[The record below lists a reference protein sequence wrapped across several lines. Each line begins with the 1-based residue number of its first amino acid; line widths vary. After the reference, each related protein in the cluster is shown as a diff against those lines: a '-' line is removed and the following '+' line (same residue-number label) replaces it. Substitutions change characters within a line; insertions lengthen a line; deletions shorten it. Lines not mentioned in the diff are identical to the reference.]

1 MKKTQ
6 FLLAGL
12 IFIFAIPM
20 GYAVDYP
27 FGDDMEGAINW
38 TAESPWALTDAEAH
52 SPTHCWADSP
62 GDYYDNNADVSLT
75 LSSPVDLSGVDV
87 ENPQLKFWHK
97 YEFESDYDFGYL
109 EISTDGGT
117 AWTTLVMYTGTSG
130 GGIQPAW
137 VMEQI
142 SLAAY
147 QVGNVLF
154 RFRLVSDKTIVNNG
168 WFIDDVAIAELPHP
182 VDLAAPYDATD
193 TSLTLEWTRNLDSDF
208 AAYEI
213 YRSTEPVV
221 NLTSTLVSTISDQG
235 TTTYTDTSLPPGT
248 TFYYRVYVIS
258 NYEMNAASKLESGTT
273 LRGPYFFWDFE
284 NGTGDWTMSG
294 AWAVAGEDSRSPTQ
308 ALSDSPGGTY
318 EDSVDAAASTVLNLF
333 AASRPHLSFW
343 HKYSFETNH
352 DFGGVEVSVDG
363 SNWTRLFFVTGTTVD
378 EWVQEELDLSAYGG
392 QEIYLRF
399 RITSDNNGI
408 TSDGWHIDD
417 VEITENTATTP
428 LPFFDDFEQG
438 DQANWLLSTW
448 RQSAVVGHSGLWSV
462 TDSPLGNMGE
472 NVYTSLTLRGT
483 VDLSAVSNPRMGF
496 WYQFNAENDDFLC
509 VYVSTNGGRE
519 WQKIWEFGNY
529 SNQPNWT
536 YVQLDLSPYR
546 STRTA
551 IRFSAEDRRY
561 GDGNGADIDD
571 VLIEAAPENVVL
583 NEPENVTEHSITISW
598 SQSQAGDFHRYTL
611 YKSQSPGITGARSE
625 DMLLTTVDTIAET
638 SFVDSVDFSGS
649 TWYYRV
655 FVEDTRGLIN
665 SGSNEVSATTLSG
678 IEPGGFPY
686 ADDMEDGDK
695 WGNDLPWSL
704 TDEDSFS
711 GSYSFTD
718 SPGTN
723 YENNLDR
730 SLKTTVDLGPAIRP
744 YLFFR
749 HKYSFE
755 TYHDFGWVEVSV
767 DGSNWTRLFFVTD
780 SSLGEWVEEEL
791 DLSAY
796 AGQEIYLRFRI
807 TSDDNGITS
816 DGWYIDDV
824 AVLENTATTPLPFF
838 DDFEQGAKANWLLSN
853 WRRQSATDSHSGLW
867 SVTDSPLGNM
877 GENVYTS
884 LTLRGTVDLTAA
896 PAPWLGFWYQF
907 NAYND
912 DFLCVYVSTNGG
924 RDWQKIWEFGN
935 YSSQPNWTYI
945 QLDLSSYR
953 SPRTAIRFSVED
965 RRYGDGNGANID
977 DVSISATD
985 GAIHELAI
993 TPESTSTMAG
1003 STFEFTVTGYDGA
1016 GSPIEMDPTTVD
1028 WMVKG
1033 DIGSIDDEGH
1043 FTALNGGIGSITVTY
1058 GQTKTITGIIEVT
1071 EAAGGTTQIEQG
1083 TVLGSDAVTAPEDNA
1098 LYFIAYI
1105 AARPAEILTQASGG
1119 CGYASGT
1126 WQVNIGNFPTSWI
1139 PGEYLRIDFV
1149 DTQKG
1154 ESGSLE
1160 YTLAY
1165 GGQTNDITLLPVSY
1179 DLITTDT
1186 TNVNVLSLIKDSGV
1200 ANAEELVQL
1209 IPNASEIAY
1218 WDAIHQRYIGHS
1230 IGSPLMNFPVLAGHP
1245 YFVTV
1250 TAASTFTP
1258 TGNVPDPWPEFNLL
1272 VTGTT
1277 NVNMV
1282 TLPLNMSRVTRAEEM
1297 GHMILDCTEVAR
1309 WDTENQ
1315 AYEAHTYGAPLFD
1328 FGVSPALPYFVTVV
1342 KESQW
1347 PLAALALAGRD
1358 SRAGGITQNE
1368 GGQVYSSNMSAP
1380 ADGVIVFTAY
1390 IQGRESEILSESS
1403 AGCGYGSGYW
1413 QVNIGNFATAWDAGD
1428 LLRVEISNTA
1438 NGERATLEIVL
1449 EYGGQVHD
1457 VVLLPDDLCECDL
1470 NGDGK
1475 VDGFDLAL
1483 LIADFGRTD
1492 CGGLCQ
1498 GDFSGDGDVDGSDIE
1513 RLIAEFGR
1521 ADCR

>member
-1 MKKTQ
+1 
-6 FLLAGL
+6 
-12 IFIFAIPM
+12 
-20 GYAVDYP
+20 
-27 FGDDMEGAINW
+27 
-38 TAESPWALTDAEAH
+38 
-52 SPTHCWADSP
+52 
-62 GDYYDNNADVSLT
+62 
-75 LSSPVDLSGVDV
+75 
-87 ENPQLKFWHK
+87 
-97 YEFESDYDFGYL
+97 
-109 EISTDGGT
+109 
-117 AWTTLVMYTGTSG
+117 
-130 GGIQPAW
+130 
-137 VMEQI
+137 
-142 SLAAY
+142 
-147 QVGNVLF
+147 
-154 RFRLVSDKTIVNNG
+154 
-168 WFIDDVAIAELPHP
+168 
-182 VDLAAPYDATD
+182 
-193 TSLTLEWTRNLDSDF
+193 
-208 AAYEI
+208 
-213 YRSTEPVV
+213 
-221 NLTSTLVSTISDQG
+221 
-235 TTTYTDTSLPPGT
+235 
-248 TFYYRVYVIS
+248 
-258 NYEMNAASKLESGTT
+258 
-273 LRGPYFFWDFE
+273 
-284 NGTGDWTMSG
+284 
-294 AWAVAGEDSRSPTQ
+294 
-308 ALSDSPGGTY
+308 
-318 EDSVDAAASTVLNLF
+318 
-333 AASRPHLSFW
+333 
-343 HKYSFETNH
+343 
-352 DFGGVEVSVDG
+352 
-363 SNWTRLFFVTGTTVD
+363 
-378 EWVQEELDLSAYGG
+378 
-392 QEIYLRF
+392 
-399 RITSDNNGI
+399 
-408 TSDGWHIDD
+408 
-417 VEITENTATTP
+417 
-428 LPFFDDFEQG
+428 
-438 DQANWLLSTW
+438 
-448 RQSAVVGHSGLWSV
+448 
-462 TDSPLGNMGE
+462 
-472 NVYTSLTLRGT
+472 
-483 VDLSAVSNPRMGF
+483 
-496 WYQFNAENDDFLC
+496 
-509 VYVSTNGGRE
+509 
-519 WQKIWEFGNY
+519 
-529 SNQPNWT
+529 
-536 YVQLDLSPYR
+536 
-546 STRTA
+546 
-551 IRFSAEDRRY
+551 
-561 GDGNGADIDD
+561 
-571 VLIEAAPENVVL
+571 
-583 NEPENVTEHSITISW
+583 
-598 SQSQAGDFHRYTL
+598 
-611 YKSQSPGITGARSE
+611 
-625 DMLLTTVDTIAET
+625 
-638 SFVDSVDFSGS
+638 
-649 TWYYRV
+649 
-655 FVEDTRGLIN
+655 
-665 SGSNEVSATTLSG
+665 
-678 IEPGGFPY
+678 
-686 ADDMEDGDK
+686 
-695 WGNDLPWSL
+695 
-704 TDEDSFS
+704 
-711 GSYSFTD
+711 
-718 SPGTN
+718 
-723 YENNLDR
+723 
-730 SLKTTVDLGPAIRP
+730 
-744 YLFFR
+744 
-749 HKYSFE
+749 
-755 TYHDFGWVEVSV
+755 
-767 DGSNWTRLFFVTD
+767 
-780 SSLGEWVEEEL
+780 LGEWVEEEL